1 MTAPKKGPTPK
12 HGATVVMDDEQL
24 KATYPRTNEAI
35 ERKFDTLGWAQVTM
49 ALERDRTAL
58 VAALKEY
65 LRISTPPASKVQD
78 DANTYAQNLLRSL
91 GEA

>member
-58 VAALKEY
+58 VAALRE
-65 LRISTPPASKVQD
+65 LCDFHSPWTQ
-78 DANTYAQNLLRSL
+78 
-91 GEA
+91 